1 MTPRGDQRVRSLRLD
16 RRALREERARVGWW
30 RRLVRARI
38 DLLVAAAA
46 RPQPLGEDVAFQLP
60 LDVSLGAPRA
70 AELDGLLDELAGGGP
85 SAGPT
90 RIDDLRALDE
100 RLADY
105 ERGVTDALARTTD
118 SLITRLA
125 DDPAPAGNWL
135 SEPLGQ
141 G

>member
-1 MTPRGDQRVRSLRLD
+1 M
-16 RRALREERARVGWW
+16 
-30 RRLVRARI
+30 
-38 DLLVAAAA
+38 
-46 RPQPLGEDVAFQLP
+46 
-60 LDVSLGAPRA
+60 SLGAPRA

-90 RIDDLRALDE
+90 RLDDLRELDE

>member
-1 MTPRGDQRVRSLRLD
+1 MTPPGDQRVRSLRLD

-38 DLLVAAAA
+38 DLLVATAA

-60 LDVSLGAPRA
+60 LDVSLGAPRPA
-70 AELDGLLDELAGGGP
+70 ELAGLIDGLVDQG
-85 SAGPT
+85 AGAGLT
-90 RIDDLRALDE
+90 RIDDLRELDE

-125 DDPAPAGNWL
+125 DDPGPAGGWL
-135 SEPLGQ
+135 TEPLGR